1 MSVAEEQRSE
11 ASKGEPDK
19 KNTGRIEEVQGVVIE
34 AVFPDRLPEINHAI
48 LVRRPKV
55 ALEEEALDIAAEE
68 DPWLVCEVQQHL
80 GDDRVRAVAMDTTDG
95 LARGVEVIDSGAPI
109 TVPVGDIT
117 LGRIF
122 NLLGDPID
130 LGAPLPDDVK
140 RWPIHRVAPKI
151 EDLTPTTEMFETGIK
166 VIDLLAPYAKGGKVG
181 LFGGAGVG
189 KTVIIQE
196 LIRNLAEEHQ
206 GLSAFCGVGERS
218 REGNDLWLEMKESG
232 VLEKTMLVFGQM
244 NEPPGARMRVALSG
258 LTMAEYFRDE
268 EHQDVLL
275 FIDNIFRFVQAGSE
289 VSALLGR
296 MPSQVGYQPTL
307 ESEMGELQ
315 ERITSTKE
323 GSVTSIQ
330 AIYVPADDLTD
341 PAPASVFAHL
351 NATTTLSRSIAEKGI
366 YPAVDPLDSTST
378 ILKAEIVGDE
388 HFQVANQVKQV
399 LQRYRELQDIIAILG
414 IDELSDEDRLTVNRA
429 RKIERFL
436 SQPFHVAEQ
445 FTGTPGVYVPIAE
458 SIRGFKEI
466 LEGKYDDLPERAFF
480 LKGTIDDVVRDA
492 GGEVDKPSED
502 KDSEDKDSK
511 DKGEEPQGS
520 GEDASDGGADESSDG
535 GADESSDG
543 GADESSDAR
552 EDKE

>member
-1 MSVAEEQRSE
+1 V
-11 ASKGEPDK
+11 
-19 KNTGRIEEVQGVVIE
+19 
-34 AVFPDRLPEINHAI
+34 
-48 LVRRPKV
+48 
-55 ALEEEALDIAAEE
+55 
-68 DPWLVCEVQQHL
+68 VQQHL

-95 LARGVEVIDSGAPI
+95 LARGAEVIDTEAPI
-109 TVPVGDIT
+109 TVPVGEVT

-122 NLLGDPID
+122 NLLGEPID
-130 LGAPLPDDVK
+130 MGDQIPDDVE
-140 RWPIHRVAPKI
+140 RWPIHREAPTVEAVAP
-151 EDLTPTTEMFETGIK
+151 TVEMFETGIK
-166 VIDLLAPYAKGGKVG
+166 VIDLLAPYARGGKVG

-196 LIRNLAEEHQ
+196 LIHNLAQEHG

-232 VLEKTMLVFGQM
+232 VLDKTMLVFGQM
-244 NEPPGARMRVALSG
+244 NEPPGARMRVGLSG
-258 LTMAEYFRDE
+258 LTMAEYFRDQE
-268 EHQDVLL
+268 GQDVLL

-307 ESEMGELQ
+307 ETEMGQLQ
-315 ERITSTKE
+315 ERITSTRK

-378 ILKAEIVGDE
+378 ILKEEILGEE
-388 HFQVANQVKQV
+388 HFSVANEVKEV
-399 LQRYRELQDIIAILG
+399 LQRYKELQDIIAILG
-414 IDELSDEDRLTVNRA
+414 IDELSDDDKLTVSRA

-445 FTGTPGVYVPIAE
+445 FTGTPGVYVKIE
-458 SIRGFKEI
+458 DSIRGFKEI
-466 LEGKYDDLPERAFF
+466 LEGKHDDLPERAFF
-480 LKGTIDDVVRDA
+480 MKGTIDQVVTEA
-492 GGEVDKPSED
+492 GEVEDEDEKSDSDEDSDEDEKDESGEPRSESDDESGSDKEERSSEEDESED
-502 KDSEDKDSK
+502 
-511 DKGEEPQGS
+511 QG
-520 GEDASDGGADESSDG
+520 
-535 GADESSDG
+535 
-543 GADESSDAR
+543 
-552 EDKE
+552 